1 MYEAL
6 SRTRGEDEPMKHK
19 HNIIYGVIVFNSG
32 VSEILA
38 KCSKCGTYFVV
49 PEHRAI
55 YPMSPDTLTQD
66 EIDTIQWINN

>member
-1 MYEAL
+1 MFWK
-6 SRTRGEDEPMKHK
+6 SKKGEDESMKH
-19 HNIIYGVIVFNSG
+19 NLIYGVIVFNTG
-32 VSEILA
+32 VSDIIA
-38 KCSKCGTYFVV
+38 KCSKCGIYFVV